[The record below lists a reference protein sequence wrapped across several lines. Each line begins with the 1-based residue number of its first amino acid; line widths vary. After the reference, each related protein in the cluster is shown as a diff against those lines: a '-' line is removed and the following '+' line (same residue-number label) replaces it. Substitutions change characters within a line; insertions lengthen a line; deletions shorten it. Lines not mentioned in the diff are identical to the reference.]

1 MTETMNY
8 PPGTFC
14 WVDLATS
21 YTAPSKAFDAAAV
34 AATQGA
40 GGGLL
45 APVMEI
51 AEVGRFAFLQG
62 LQGAVFAVIAFVA
75 IPA

>member
-1 MTETMNY
+1 MAETMNY

-40 GGGLL
+40 GGRL
-45 APVMEI
+45 
-51 AEVGRFAFLQG
+51 
-62 LQGAVFAVIAFVA
+62 
-75 IPA
+75 PATMM

>member
-21 YTAPSKAFDAAAV
+21 DTAAAKAFYAAAV
-34 AATQGA
+34 TEAQDA
-40 GGGLL
+40 GGRLL

-51 AEVGRFAFLQG
+51 AEVGRCAFLQD
-62 LQGAVFAVIAFVA
+62 LQGRSLLSSHSS
-75 IPA
+75 